1 MAIVVA
7 MPPEGG
13 PSAPPGTAPSA
24 PPGTAPS
31 APPGKDMWSG
41 VALEN
46 VRKNA
51 ICLVKDKTDAN
62 LAQLKRAGGHWHS
75 KDVCTVINCSMHRLW
90 SFFRSVGSVNGHKSR
105 AKSQP
110 RALSFQSIDFKTQ
123 AVSSTGHPAIRRMVR
138 LRPVL
143 LVE

>member
-1 MAIVVA
+1 MRCFAVVLMAIVVA

-46 VRKNA
+46 VRKNT

-75 KDVCTVINCSMHRLW
+75 KDEFVQLLTVACIDYGR
-90 SFFRSVGSVNGHKSR
+90 SFG
-105 AKSQP
+105 
-110 RALSFQSIDFKTQ
+110 
-123 AVSSTGHPAIRRMVR
+123 VSAA
-138 LRPVL
+138 
-143 LVE
+143 